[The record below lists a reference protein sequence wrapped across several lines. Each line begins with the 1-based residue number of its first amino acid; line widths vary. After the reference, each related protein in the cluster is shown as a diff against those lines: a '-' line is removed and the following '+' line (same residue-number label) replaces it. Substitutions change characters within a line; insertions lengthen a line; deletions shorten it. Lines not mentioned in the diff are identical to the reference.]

1 MWVEYTEKDKNRYKL
16 SDEEHK
22 LIFEDIKKGVF
33 RRVQVVDQPT
43 AVILGG
49 QPRLWKV
56 YFN

>member
-1 MWVEYTEKDKNRYKL
+1 MEKDKNRYKL

-22 LIFEDIKKGVF
+22 LIFEDIKRGVF
-33 RRVQVVDQPT
+33 KSAQSVMQPT